1 MKFAQYTESKPQ
13 ASKQIREIKTRLK
26 KTVVEDEDENEYEY
40 DFMQHSSSYSSSSS
54 FSSSLSNAQW
64 LRPLSRCPVCQLNRN
79 IYFSDF
85 NGPNWPTGST

>member
-54 FSSSLSNAQW
+54 SSLSNAQW
-64 LRPLSRCPVCQLNRN
+64 
-79 IYFSDF
+79 ID
-85 NGPNWPTGST
+85 WPAGGGQDIEVK